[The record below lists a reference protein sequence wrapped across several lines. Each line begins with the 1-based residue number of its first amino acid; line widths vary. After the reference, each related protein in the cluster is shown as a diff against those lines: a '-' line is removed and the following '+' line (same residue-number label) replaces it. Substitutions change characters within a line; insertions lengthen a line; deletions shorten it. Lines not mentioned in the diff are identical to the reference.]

1 MKPSNPLF
9 IGEEERMLNASGQV
23 LNCIVN
29 MSRVFRGENPRDAL
43 APIPVKEFR
52 NDVVDL
58 IRRFPNTR
66 FTKGVFALNIHEL
79 PPPPGALFFCLCE
92 LFLTHPFTP
101 VNSSDFSSFP
111 SENAFI
117 DGIDT
122 LLEQGLAV
130 SVTVNSSEESKVRKD
145 QFLLSPKAC
154 NAVFHGKEDLIRQ
167 VTVAQFGSIIT
178 WKDIREKRLFFPA
191 SLQEQL
197 ELISRVVSHDGF
209 PKVRKGLADRG
220 LRNGITVLLSGPP
233 GTGKTEFVRQLARH
247 EGRNIFQVDA
257 ARMDGTYYGEKPRN
271 LRDLFL
277 LLRYMSAIMES
288 IPITFIDE
296 ADALLGRR
304 VELQRAADKEENLT
318 ANTIL
323 EELNTFDG
331 ILFAATNNANLL
343 DPAMDRR
350 FLLKAFFPVPDAHVL
365 AGIWRSKLPF
375 LTQEDALTLANRYS
389 LSGALV
395 DNIVSLCV
403 LQEIVDG
410 KKPTLEQVIR
420 HCEGQAGGADRHRR
434 KIGFCEQKK

>member
-9 IGEEERMLNASGQV
+9 IGGEGKGRKNASGQV
-23 LNCIVN
+23 LDLVVD
-29 MSRVFRGENPRDAL
+29 MTRTFREDNPRDAL
-43 APIPVKEFR
+43 MSIHAGEFR
-52 NDVVDL
+52 NEVVSL
-58 IRRFPNTR
+58 LRRFPHSR
-66 FTKGVFALNIHEL
+66 FTKGVFALHIHDL
-79 PPPPGALFFCLCE
+79 PPHPGALFFCLCE

-111 SENAFI
+111 SENAFFG
-117 DGIDT
+117 GIDA

-130 SVTVNSSEESKVRKD
+130 SVTVNSSDESKVRKD

-154 NAVFHGKEDLIRQ
+154 HAVFHGKDDLIRPA
-167 VTVAQFGSIIT
+167 TVAQFGSIIS
-178 WKDIREKRLFFPA
+178 WKEIREKALFFPA
-191 SLQEQL
+191 DLQEQL
-197 ELISRVVSHDGF
+197 GLISRVVSRDGF
-209 PKVRKGLADRG
+209 PKARKGLAERG
-220 LRNGITVLLSGPP
+220 LRSGITVLLSGPP

-277 LLRYMSAIMES
+277 LLSYMSAIMES

-323 EELNTFDG
+323 EELNTFEG
-331 ILFAATNNANLL
+331 ILFAATNNADLL

-350 FLLKAFFPVPDAHVL
+350 FLLKAFFPVPDAPVL

-375 LTQEDALTLANRYS
+375 LTQEEALTLAGRYS

-410 KKPTLEQVIR
+410 KAPTLEQVIR
-420 HCEGQAGGADRHRR
+420 HCEGQDGGADRHRR
-434 KIGFCEQKK
+434 RIGF